1 MTYAIHWG
9 ADALLITYTEKTTY
23 AEFMEVVQ
31 KIHASPDFKRVRR
44 VIHDLHATEIDVTDA
59 NISYLA
65 AHELGARFTNPHV
78 KLALVTSHPSMHHL
92 ANEFHKLTNL
102 DVSIFEH
109 LDDATHWSKQTDR
122 KKSKTSG

>member
-1 MTYAIHWG
+1 MTHSIHWG
-9 ADALLITYTEKTTY
+9 ADALLITYTEKTTF

-31 KIHASPDFKRVRR
+31 KIHASPDYKRVRS
-44 VIHDLHATEIDVTDA
+44 VIHDMQATEIDVADA
-59 NISYLA
+59 NVSYLA

-78 KLALVTSHPSMHHL
+78 KLALVTSHPVMLQL
-92 ANEFHKLTNL
+92 AQEFRKLTNL
-102 DVSIFEH
+102 EVSVFEH